1 MNQNKKSIIVVDDIE
16 GWLMMEILGKILD
29 LNQFNV
35 VRYNQE
41 SNDLLLTL
49 QRKPDIFIL
58 CGHSNYGEC
67 KHSTENLKEH
77 EGYLYFG
84 NRFRIDWKDCVCEH
98 LLTCF
103 YDSQNAN
110 HDDYIRL
117 PGFLEDRTPVL
128 YKIDGLREF
137 AMAHNNKYRKKLA
150 IVKQN
155 VHEKQTDL
163 IDTYLKIMMP
173 FIKKIEIDYE
183 TLDFIKQ

>member
-1 MNQNKKSIIVVDDIE
+1 MNQEKKYIIVVDDIE
-16 GWLMMEILGKILD
+16 GWLIMEILGKILD
-29 LNQFNV
+29 LNQFNC

-41 SNDLLLTL
+41 SNDLSLIL

-58 CGHSNYGEC
+58 CGHSNHG
-67 KHSTENLKEH
+67 
-77 EGYLYFG
+77 GYLYFG

-155 VHEKQTDL
+155 FHEKQTDL

-183 TLDFIKQ
+183 TLDFIKP

>member
-1 MNQNKKSIIVVDDIE
+1 
-16 GWLMMEILGKILD
+16 MMEILGKILD
-29 LNQFNV
+29 LKQFNC

-41 SNDLLLTL
+41 SNDLSLTL
-49 QRKPDIFIL
+49 QQKPDIFIL
-58 CGHSNYGEC
+58 CGHSNY
-67 KHSTENLKEH
+67 

-84 NRFRIDWKDCVCEH
+84 NRTQMDWKDCVCEH

-103 YDSQNAN
+103 YDSRNVN

-128 YKIDGLREF
+128 YKIDCMRMF
-137 AMAHNNKYRKKLA
+137 AMAHNDKYRKKLA

-155 VHEKQTDL
+155 VHKKQTDL
-163 IDTYLKIMMP
+163 IDTYLKIMIP

-183 TLDFIKQ
+183 LLDFIKR